1 MEYQDAMNNFMCNGR
16 IDKRGLFVLYT
27 LFMTI
32 LSIIGFVLL
41 LIFGRYI
48 KNKCDS
54 ISLSEFHNTILVLHV
69 IYTCIILRTMFTIIS
84 QQLYVG
90 EFGEERRNA
99 INVTNHFYGFNI
111 LTIIISIVCIALL
124 GSVNVFNEDTLCR
137 ICPEQDDRSYI
148 YYVTGSYAWLLVVPI
163 YVITKGVFLCC
174 GNVAYYTCVY
184 RPNTADMHSNEYDDG
199 NGMSSS
205 RHVSITIIN
214 NFVNI
219 DTRNIS
225 PPIIQPPPPCIK
237 YKVPRKM
244 YSGNVSECSV
254 CYSEECRILSCGHI
268 MCEECYEVISK
279 TSDVRMRTCP
289 QCRTPLVRADDYKK
303 YIDTISIESGIHDI
317 IDTMID
323 GCINNKY
330 CETTSTNVNTNV
342 DLDMSTNVDLDMS
355 MNESSP
361 SITATSSNHLIV
373 FRFIDVNDCND
384 CNNFSNNIEVSS
396 SISHVLP
403 NILPGS
409 CE

>member
-1 MEYQDAMNNFMCNGR
+1 MFILHQTCIKRVSVIIRIMESHDGMNNFMCNGR

-27 LFMTI
+27 LIMTI

-41 LIFGRYI
+41 ITFGRYI

-69 IYTCIILRTMFTIIS
+69 IYTCIILRAMFTIIS

-99 INVTNHFYGFNI
+99 INITNHFYGFNM
-111 LTIIISIVCIALL
+111 LAMIISIVCIALL
-124 GSVNVFNEDTLCR
+124 GSVNVFNEDELFR

-163 YVITKGVFLCC
+163 YVIMKGLFLCC

-184 RPNTADMHSNEYDDG
+184 RPNIDMRSNEYDDG
-199 NGMSSS
+199 NGMPSS

-219 DTRNIS
+219 DTLNIS

-268 MCEECYEVISK
+268 MCDECYEVIYK
-279 TSDVRMRTCP
+279 TPDVRMRTCP
-289 QCRTPLVRADDYKK
+289 QCRTPLVRSADYKQ
-303 YIDTISIESGIHDI
+303 YIDAISFEYGIHDI
-317 IDTMID
+317 IDTIID

-330 CETTSTNVNTNV
+330 CETTCTNV
-342 DLDMSTNVDLDMS
+342 DVGMSTC
-355 MNESSP
+355 ESS
-361 SITATSSNHLIV
+361 ITVTNSPIV
-373 FRFIDVNDCND
+373 FRFIDVSDCTEISD
-384 CNNFSNNIEVSS
+384 NIDVSS
-396 SISHVLP
+396 STSHILP